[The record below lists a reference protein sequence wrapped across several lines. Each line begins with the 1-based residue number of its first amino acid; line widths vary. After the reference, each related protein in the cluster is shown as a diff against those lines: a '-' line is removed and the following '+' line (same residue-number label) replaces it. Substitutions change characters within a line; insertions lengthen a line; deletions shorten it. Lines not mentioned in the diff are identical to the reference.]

1 MHDTCEMLITRAPM
15 LAACTI
21 ARAMVEMSPALRRVC
36 GSSSPK
42 AFLGLNALE
51 DWRIEISSTSGATP
65 ENPSAGGTLAAG
77 GGGGGSSGGAS
88 GSMRSLAARRTID
101 VLVAPGCHAAG
112 APSGGDGAGGGTCT
126 ITVVG
131 GGGDGGG
138 GGASVVGTVSG

>member
-1 MHDTCEMLITRAPM
+1 MDRALMHDTCEMLITCAPM

-21 ARAMVEMSPALRRVC
+21 ARAIVEMSPALRRVC
-36 GSSSPK
+36 GSSSPN

-77 GGGGGSSGGAS
+77 GAGGGGGSSGGAS
-88 GSMRSLAARRTID
+88 GSSLAASRMTV
-101 VLVAPGCHAAG
+101 VLVAPGSNAAG
-112 APSGGDGAGGGTCT
+112 APSGGGGGGGGGTCT

-131 GGGDGGG
+131 AG
-138 GGASVVGTVSG
+138 